1 MEDYGY
7 SPPDGL
13 LYRAADHLAHAG
25 AVVLALLVIF
35 HPF

>member
-1 MEDYGY
+1 MDYEY
-7 SPPDGL
+7 APSDGL
-13 LYRAADHLAHAG
+13 LYRAADYLAHAG